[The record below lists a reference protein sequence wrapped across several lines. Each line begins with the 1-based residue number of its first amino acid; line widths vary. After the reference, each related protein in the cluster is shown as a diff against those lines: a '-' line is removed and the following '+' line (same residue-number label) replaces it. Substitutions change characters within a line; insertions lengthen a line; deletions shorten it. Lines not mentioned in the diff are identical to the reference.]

1 MKKTSAQGEVRNK
14 LETTNSGVRNVSAT
28 YSEEK
33 MSDAVVT
40 YEAGKPEDEESVTG
54 SAEKG
59 NGVEKTEQEKKKE
72 TLNEVLDWLRTICI
86 GVLAGV
92 FIVVFLVQRDNVHG
106 DSMMPTL
113 NSGDVIFTQK
123 LSTYFDSYK
132 RGDIVVLDGHD
143 MEGYNHKE
151 CLIKRIVGLPGETVR
166 IADGKVY
173 IKPADSADFFLLQ
186 ENYLPAGITTNMM
199 ADGLAKGYG
208 EITLGEDEY
217 FCLGDNRPVS
227 NDSRNLGP
235 FTEDRIKG
243 VALFRIYPFNAMKGL

>member
-40 YEAGKPEDEESVTG
+40 YETGKPEDEESVTG

-59 NGVEKTEQEKKKE
+59 NEVEKTEQEKKKE

-113 NSGDVIFTQK
+113 TGFI
-123 LSTYFDSYK
+123 ST
-132 RGDIVVLDGHD
+132 R
-143 MEGYNHKE
+143 
-151 CLIKRIVGLPGETVR
+151 
-166 IADGKVY
+166 
-173 IKPADSADFFLLQ
+173 
-186 ENYLPAGITTNMM
+186 
-199 ADGLAKGYG
+199 
-208 EITLGEDEY
+208 
-217 FCLGDNRPVS
+217 
-227 NDSRNLGP
+227 
-235 FTEDRIKG
+235 
-243 VALFRIYPFNAMKGL
+243 